1 MSLITYKEAR
11 PWVKSIREKVA
22 AHTMPPWT
30 ADPHY
35 GKFLNDRQLTKAQI
49 ETIVAWADG
58 GAPEGA
64 AGDLPKTPDIPKEW
78 NLGKP
83 DQVFEM
89 AEEYT
94 VPAEGVG
101 DYQHFMVPL
110 NFKKDRWIRA
120 AEIHSANPEVGHH
133 VVAYIQPPMTDRPK
147 PFGIVTNRD
156 WRTPPEKEA
165 QIGATKLNRGRLG
178 YFLAAWAPGER
189 GTTFPEGSAMRIP
202 AGSNLIF
209 QVHYTP
215 KGKVLKDRA
224 RMGLFFVNKPA
235 ENE

>member
-1 MSLITYKEAR
+1 MKHALVLFLPLLAVAAPAADKPAAKSVPTFAKDVAPIFYDRCVNCHREGNVAPMSLITYKEAR

-64 AGDLPKTPDIPKEW
+64 SGDLPKTPDIPKEW

-94 VPAEGVG
+94 VPAEGVV
-101 DYQHFMVPL
+101 DY
-110 NFKKDRWIRA
+110 
-120 AEIHSANPEVGHH
+120 
-133 VVAYIQPPMTDRPK
+133 
-147 PFGIVTNRD
+147 
-156 WRTPPEKEA
+156 
-165 QIGATKLNRGRLG
+165 
-178 YFLAAWAPGER
+178 
-189 GTTFPEGSAMRIP
+189 
-202 AGSNLIF
+202 
-209 QVHYTP
+209 
-215 KGKVLKDRA
+215 
-224 RMGLFFVNKPA
+224 
-235 ENE
+235 